1 MKFKTIRYLDWADG
15 YRGPAW
21 YETTRVKVPA
31 TQYEI
36 EVAGGKPIVEVVYGR
51 LDQTY
56 RRAVVK

>member
-15 YRGPAW
+15 YKGPAW

-31 TQYEI
+31 TQDEI
-36 EVAGGKPIVEVVYGR
+36 EMACGKPIVEVVYGR
-51 LDQTY
+51 LDHTY